1 MRQRRMI
8 EGLNNSQRIRVIVDG
23 VGFYT
28 TIADTSDI
36 CTRRHRLAVQTALM
50 NLGYDRRM
58 AEVRH
63 SDMPVG
69 FGFNYAVPN
78 EAGMVS
84 VQVDLVD

>member
-8 EGLNNSQRIRVIVDG
+8 DGLNNSQRIRVIVDG

-36 CTRRHRLAVQTALM
+36 CTRNHRLAVQTALM

-63 SDMPVG
+63 TDKPVG

-78 EAGMVS
+78 DDATVS